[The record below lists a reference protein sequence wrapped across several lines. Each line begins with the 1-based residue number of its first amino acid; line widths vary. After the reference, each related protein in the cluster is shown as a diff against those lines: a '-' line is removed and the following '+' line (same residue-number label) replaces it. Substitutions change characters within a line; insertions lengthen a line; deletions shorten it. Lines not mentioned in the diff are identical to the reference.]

1 MKRVALLFYY
11 TKENRY
17 SLNVILGALER
28 HVICDSLQSFEIL
41 FANERNVLQLA
52 KDATQRFDLVIFLFS
67 FFTTQIF
74 QIFPLIEKLKF
85 SLPKERVLFL
95 AGGPH
100 PTGDP
105 LGTLMAGFDLV
116 FLFEAEESLP
126 NFLRAYLSSQD
137 FKMVKGIAYLEEG
150 RVVSTGRPDPID
162 LNKFPPFAEVAGKI
176 NPIEITRGCPF
187 ACSYCQ
193 TSALFGIKPRHRSQ
207 EVILHYVEKLLS
219 RGIRDI
225 RFITPNAFSYLS
237 TDGKNV
243 NLPALKSFLKEL
255 SSLVK
260 SKGGR
265 VFFGTFP
272 SEVRPEHTTEET
284 VALIKEYCAN
294 NSLVIGAQSGS
305 EKILKLCRRG
315 HTVSDVE
322 QAVKACLKFGIT
334 PKVDFIFGLPYEEEE
349 DVKATVDLMKRLAKM
364 GAVIHAH
371 TFMPLPQ
378 TAFQNKQAG
387 RITREVFNAIREL
400 LPKGKL
406 FGAWE
411 RQMEFAKKIEDY
423 LKSLSQKRKE
433 GLNLSYGK
441 SLV

>member
-1 MKRVALLFYY
+1 MKDVALLFYY
-11 TKENRY
+11 PKENRY
-17 SLNVILGALER
+17 SLNVILGALEKE
-28 HVICDSLQSFEIL
+28 IALGSLPDFKVF
-41 FANERNVLQLA
+41 FADKKNVFHLA
-52 KDATQRFDLVIFLFS
+52 EELTRCFDLVILLFS

-74 QIFPLIEKLKF
+74 EIFPLVENLKS
-85 SLPKERVLFL
+85 SLPKEKVLFL

-105 LGTLMAGFDLV
+105 LGTLMAGFDFV

-126 NFLRAYLSSQD
+126 TFLKAYLGSQD
-137 FKMVKGIAYLEEG
+137 FKKIKGIAYLEEG

-162 LNKFPPFAEVAGKI
+162 LNKFPPFSERAGKI

-193 TSALFGIKPRHRSQ
+193 TSALFGIKPRHRSP
-207 EVILHYVEKLLS
+207 EVVFRYVEKLLS
-219 RGIRDI
+219 RGIRDM
-225 RFITPNAFSYLS
+225 RFITSNAFSYLS
-237 TDGKNV
+237 TDGKEV
-243 NLPALKSFLKEL
+243 NLPALSSFLKEL
-255 SSLVK
+255 SKLVK

-265 VFFGTFP
+265 IFFGTFP

-294 NSLVIGAQSGS
+294 DSLVIGAQSGS
-305 EKILKLCRRG
+305 ERILKLCRRG

-322 QAVKACLKFGIT
+322 RAVKACLKFGIT

-349 DVKATVDLMKRLAKM
+349 DVKATVDFMKRLAKM
-364 GAVIHAH
+364 GAIIHAH

-387 RITREVFNAIREL
+387 RITREVFEAIKEL

-406 FGAWE
+406 FGAWA
-411 RQMEFAKKIEDY
+411 RQMDFAKKIEEYIKKDIIS
-423 LKSLSQKRKE
+423 KNFRRSSF
-433 GLNLSYGK
+433 G
-441 SLV
+441 

>member
-1 MKRVALLFYY
+1 MKDVALLFYY
-11 TKENRY
+11 AKENRY
-17 SLNVILGALER
+17 SLNVILGALEK
-28 HVICDSLQSFEIL
+28 EIAL
-41 FANERNVLQLA
+41 GALPDFKVFFADKKNVFHLA
-52 KDATQRFDLVIFLFS
+52 RELTRCFDLVIFLFS

-74 QIFPLIEKLKF
+74 EIFPLVENLKS

-105 LGTLMAGFDLV
+105 FGTLMAGFDLV

-126 NFLRAYLSSQD
+126 SFLKAYLNSQD
-137 FKMVKGIAYLEEG
+137 FKKIKGIAYLEEG

-162 LNKFPPFAEVAGKI
+162 LNKFPPFAERAGKI

-193 TSALFGIKPRHRSQ
+193 TSSLFGIKPRHRFQ
-207 EVILHYVEKLLS
+207 EVVFHYVEKLLS

-237 TDGKNV
+237 IDGKEV
-243 NLPALKSFLKEL
+243 NLPALSSFLKEL
-255 SSLVK
+255 SKLVK

-265 VFFGTFP
+265 IFFGTFP
-272 SEVRPEHTTEET
+272 SEVRPEHTREET

-294 NSLVIGAQSGS
+294 DSLVIGAQSGS
-305 EKILKLCRRG
+305 ERILKLCRRG

-322 QAVKACLKFGIT
+322 EAVKACLKFGIT
-334 PKVDFIFGLPYEEEE
+334 PKVDFIFGLPYEGEE
-349 DVKATVDLMKRLAKM
+349 DVKATVDFMKRLAKM
-364 GAVIHAH
+364 GAIIHAH

-378 TAFQNKQAG
+378 TAFQNKPAG
-387 RITREVFNAIREL
+387 RVPREVFEAIREL

-411 RQMEFAKKIEDY
+411 RQMEFAKKIENY
-423 LKSLSQKRKE
+423 MKAISQKRKE
-433 GLNLSYGK
+433 GLNLSYGQ

>member
-1 MKRVALLFYY
+1 MKDVALLFYY
-11 TKENRY
+11 AKENRY
-17 SLNVILGALER
+17 SLNVILGALEK
-28 HVICDSLQSFEIL
+28 EIAL
-41 FANERNVLQLA
+41 GLLPDFKIFFSDKKNVFHLA
-52 KDATQRFDLVIFLFS
+52 KELTQRFDLVIFLFS

-74 QIFPLIEKLKF
+74 EIFPLIEKLRS

-105 LGTLMAGFDLV
+105 FGTLMAGFDFV

-126 NFLRAYLSSQD
+126 NFLKAYLNSQD
-137 FKMVKGIAYLEEG
+137 FKKIKGIAYLEEG

-162 LNKFPPFAEVAGKI
+162 LNKFPPFAERAGKI

-207 EVILHYVEKLLS
+207 DVVFHYVEKLLS

-237 TDGKNV
+237 TDGKEV
-243 NLPALKSFLKEL
+243 NLPALSSFLKEL
-255 SSLVK
+255 SKLVK

-265 VFFGTFP
+265 IFFGTFP
-272 SEVRPEHTTEET
+272 SEVRPEHTREEI

-294 NSLVIGAQSGS
+294 DSLVIGAQSGS
-305 EKILKLCRRG
+305 ERILKLCRRG

-322 QAVKACLKFGIT
+322 EAVKACLKFGIT

-349 DVKATVDLMKRLAKM
+349 DVKATVDFMKRLAKM
-364 GAVIHAH
+364 GAIIHAH

-378 TAFQNKQAG
+378 TAFQNKPAG
-387 RITREVFNAIREL
+387 KIKKEVFEAIKEL

-411 RQMEFAKKIEDY
+411 RQMDFAKKIEEY
-423 LKSLSQKRKE
+423 NKKISYRRILGGQVL
-433 GLNLSYGK
+433 GNNLFG
-441 SLV
+441 

>member
-1 MKRVALLFYY
+1 MKDVALLFYY
-11 TKENRY
+11 PKENRY
-17 SLNVILGALER
+17 SLNVILGALEK
-28 HVICDSLQSFEIL
+28 EIALGALPNFKL
-41 FANERNVLQLA
+41 FFSDKKNIFHLA
-52 KDATQRFDLVIFLFS
+52 KELTRCFELVILLFS

-74 QIFPLIEKLKF
+74 EIFPLVKNLKS
-85 SLPKERVLFL
+85 SLPKGKVLFL

-105 LGTLMAGFDLV
+105 FGTLMAGFDFV

-126 NFLRAYLSSQD
+126 TFLKAYLGSQD
-137 FKMVKGIAYLEEG
+137 FKKIKGIAYLEEG
-150 RVVSTGRPDPID
+150 RVVSTGRPAPID
-162 LNKFPPFAEVAGKI
+162 LNKFPPFAERAGKI

-207 EVILHYVEKLLS
+207 EVVFPFVEKLLS

-237 TDGKNV
+237 SDGKEV
-243 NLPALKSFLKEL
+243 NLPALSSFLKEL
-255 SSLVK
+255 SKLVK

-265 VFFGTFP
+265 IFFGTFP
-272 SEVRPEHTTEET
+272 SEVRPEHTREET

-294 NSLVIGAQSGS
+294 DSLVIGAQSGS
-305 EKILKLCRRG
+305 ERILKLCRRG

-322 QAVKACLKFGIT
+322 EAVKACLKFGIT

-349 DVKATVDLMKRLAKM
+349 DVKATVDFMKRLAKM
-364 GAVIHAH
+364 GAIIHAH

-378 TAFQNKQAG
+378 TAFQNKPAG
-387 RITREVFNAIREL
+387 RVTREVFEAIKEL

-406 FGAWE
+406 FGAWA
-411 RQMEFAKKIEDY
+411 RQMEFAKKIEEY
-423 LKSLSQKRKE
+423 IKKISSRRILGGQVL
-433 GLNLSYGK
+433 GNNLFG
-441 SLV
+441 

>member
-1 MKRVALLFYY
+1 MKDVALLFYY

-17 SLNVILGALER
+17 SLNVILGALEKE
-28 HVICDSLQSFEIL
+28 IALGSLPNFKVF
-41 FANERNVLQLA
+41 FADKKNVFHLA
-52 KDATQRFDLVIFLFS
+52 KELTQRFDLVIFLFS

-74 QIFPLIEKLKF
+74 EIFPLLKKLRS
-85 SLPKERVLFL
+85 SLPKEKVLFL

-105 LGTLMAGFDLV
+105 FGTLMAGFDFV

-126 NFLRAYLSSQD
+126 SFLKAYLSSQD
-137 FKMVKGIAYLEEG
+137 FKKIKGIAYLKEG

-162 LNKFPPFAEVAGKI
+162 LNNFPPFAERAGKI
-176 NPIEITRGCPF
+176 NPVEITRGCPF

-193 TSALFGIKPRHRSQ
+193 TSSLIGIKPRHRSQ
-207 EVILHYVEKLLS
+207 DVVFRYVEKLLS

-237 TDGKNV
+237 TDGKEV
-243 NLPALKSFLKEL
+243 NFPALSSFLEEL
-255 SSLVK
+255 SKLVK

-265 VFFGTFP
+265 IFFGTFP
-272 SEVRPEHTTEET
+272 SEVRPEHTKEET

-294 NSLVIGAQSGS
+294 GSLVIGAQSGS
-305 EKILKLCRRG
+305 ERILKLCRRG

-322 QAVKACLKFGIT
+322 EAVKACLKFGIT
-334 PKVDFIFGLPYEEEE
+334 PKVDFIFGLPYEGEE
-349 DVKATVDLMKRLAKM
+349 DVKATVDFMKRLAKM
-364 GAVIHAH
+364 GAIIHAH

-378 TAFQNKQAG
+378 TAFQNKPAG
-387 RITREVFNAIREL
+387 RVTREVFETIKEL

-406 FGAWE
+406 FGAWA
-411 RQMEFAKKIEDY
+411 RQMEFAKKIEEY
-423 LKSLSQKRKE
+423 IKNVSQKRKE

>member
-1 MKRVALLFYY
+1 MKDVALLFYY
-11 TKENRY
+11 AKENRY
-17 SLNVILGALER
+17 SLNVILGALEKE
-28 HVICDSLQSFEIL
+28 IASGSLPDFKVF
-41 FANERNVLQLA
+41 FADKKNVFHLA
-52 KDATQRFDLVIFLFS
+52 KELTRCFDLVILLFS

-74 QIFPLIEKLKF
+74 EIFSLVEKLKS
-85 SLPKERVLFL
+85 SLPKGKVLFL

-105 LGTLMAGFDLV
+105 FGTLMAGFDLV
-116 FLFEAEESLP
+116 FLFEAEGSLP
-126 NFLRAYLSSQD
+126 TFLKAYLGSQD
-137 FKMVKGIAYLEEG
+137 FKKIKGIAYLEEG
-150 RVVSTGRPDPID
+150 RVVSTGRPDLID
-162 LNKFPPFAEVAGKI
+162 LNKFPPFAERAGKI

-193 TSALFGIKPRHRSQ
+193 TSALVGIKPRHRSQ
-207 EVILHYVEKLLS
+207 EVVFHYVEKLLS

-237 TDGKNV
+237 TDGKEV
-243 NLPALKSFLKEL
+243 NLPALSSFFKEL
-255 SSLVK
+255 SKLLK

-265 VFFGTFP
+265 IFFGTFP

-294 NSLVIGAQSGS
+294 DSLVIGAQSGS
-305 EKILKLCRRG
+305 ERILKLCRRG

-322 QAVKACLKFGIT
+322 RAVKAGLKFGIT

-349 DVKATVDLMKRLAKM
+349 DVKATVEVMKRLAKM
-364 GAVIHAH
+364 GAIIHAH

-378 TAFQNKQAG
+378 TAFQNKPAG
-387 RITREVFNAIREL
+387 RVTREVFEAIKEL

-411 RQMEFAKKIEDY
+411 RQMEFAKKIEEY
-423 LKSLSQKRKE
+423 IKNVSQKRKE
-433 GLNLSYGK
+433 GLNLSYGQ

>member
-28 HVICDSLQSFEIL
+28 HVICDSLQGFEIL

-137 FKMVKGIAYLEEG
+137 FKKVKGIAYLEEG

>member
-1 MKRVALLFYY
+1 MKDVALLFYY
-11 TKENRY
+11 AKENRY
-17 SLNVILGALER
+17 SLNVILGALEKE
-28 HVICDSLQSFEIL
+28 IALGSLPNFKVF
-41 FANERNVLQLA
+41 FADKKNVFHLA
-52 KDATQRFDLVIFLFS
+52 KELTRCFDLVILLFS

-74 QIFPLIEKLKF
+74 EIFSLVEKLKS
-85 SLPKERVLFL
+85 SLPKGKVLFL

-105 LGTLMAGFDLV
+105 FGTLMAGFDLV
-116 FLFEAEESLP
+116 FLFEAEGSLP
-126 NFLRAYLSSQD
+126 TFLKAYLGFQD
-137 FKMVKGIAYLEEG
+137 FKKIKGIAYLKEG

-162 LNKFPPFAEVAGKI
+162 LNKFPPFAEKTGKI

-207 EVILHYVEKLLS
+207 EVVFRYVEKLLS

-237 TDGKNV
+237 TDGKEV
-243 NLPALKSFLKEL
+243 NLPALSSFLKEL
-255 SSLVK
+255 SKLLK

-265 VFFGTFP
+265 IFFGTFP

-284 VALIKEYCAN
+284 VALIKKYCAN
-294 NSLVIGAQSGS
+294 GSLVIGAQSGS
-305 EKILKLCRRG
+305 ERILKLCRRG
-315 HTVSDVE
+315 HTVSDVQE
-322 QAVKACLKFGIT
+322 AVKACLKFGIT

-349 DVKATVDLMKRLAKM
+349 DVKATVEVMKRLAKM
-364 GAVIHAH
+364 GAIIHAH

-378 TAFQNKQAG
+378 TAFQNKPAG
-387 RITREVFNAIREL
+387 RVIREVFEAIKEL

-411 RQMEFAKKIEDY
+411 RQMEFAKKIEEY
-423 LKSLSQKRKE
+423 IKNVSQKRKE
-433 GLNLSYGK
+433 GLNLSYGQ

>member
-1 MKRVALLFYY
+1 MKDVALLFYY
-11 TKENRY
+11 AKENRY
-17 SLNVILGALER
+17 SLNVILGALEKE
-28 HVICDSLQSFEIL
+28 IASGSLPDFKVF
-41 FANERNVLQLA
+41 FADKKNVFHLA
-52 KDATQRFDLVIFLFS
+52 KELTRCFDLVILLFS

-74 QIFPLIEKLKF
+74 EIFPLVKNLKSF
-85 SLPKERVLFL
+85 LPKGKVLFL

-105 LGTLMAGFDLV
+105 FGTLMAGFDLV
-116 FLFEAEESLP
+116 FLFEAEGSLP
-126 NFLRAYLSSQD
+126 TFLKAYLGSQD
-137 FKMVKGIAYLEEG
+137 FKKIKGIAYLEEG
-150 RVVSTGRPDPID
+150 RVVSTGRPDLID
-162 LNKFPPFAEVAGKI
+162 LNKFPPFAERAGKI

-193 TSALFGIKPRHRSQ
+193 TSALVGIKPRHRSQ
-207 EVILHYVEKLLS
+207 EVVFHYVEKLLS

-237 TDGKNV
+237 TDGKEV
-243 NLPALKSFLKEL
+243 NLPALSSFLKEL
-255 SSLVK
+255 SKLLK

-265 VFFGTFP
+265 IFFGTFP

-294 NSLVIGAQSGS
+294 DSLVIGAQSGS
-305 EKILKLCRRG
+305 ERILKLCRRG

-322 QAVKACLKFGIT
+322 RAVKAGLKFGIT

-349 DVKATVDLMKRLAKM
+349 DVKATVEVMKRLAKM
-364 GAVIHAH
+364 GAIIHAH

-378 TAFQNKQAG
+378 TAFQNKPAG
-387 RITREVFNAIREL
+387 RVTREVFEAIKEL

-411 RQMEFAKKIEDY
+411 RQMEFAKKIEEY
-423 LKSLSQKRKE
+423 IKNVSQKRKE
-433 GLNLSYGK
+433 GLNLSYGQ

>member
-1 MKRVALLFYY
+1 MKDVSLLFYY
-11 TKENRY
+11 LKENRY
-17 SLNVILGALER
+17 SLNVILGALEKE
-28 HVICDSLQSFEIL
+28 IASGSLPNFKVF
-41 FANERNVLQLA
+41 FADKKTIFPLA
-52 KDATQRFDLVIFLFS
+52 KELTESFDLVIFLFS

-74 QIFPLIEKLKF
+74 EIFPLVGELKSF
-85 SLPKERVLFL
+85 LPKEKVLFL
-95 AGGPH
+95 AGGAH

-105 LGTLMAGFDLV
+105 FGTLLAGFDLV

-126 NFLRAYLSSQD
+126 SFLKAYFSSQD
-137 FKMVKGIAYLEEG
+137 FKKVKGIAYLEEG
-150 RVVSTGRPDPID
+150 RVVSTGRPAPID
-162 LNKFPPFAEVAGKI
+162 LNNFPPFAEGAGKI

-193 TSALFGIKPRHRSQ
+193 TSALFGIKPRHRDQ
-207 EVILHYVEKLLS
+207 EVVLYYVEKLLS

-237 TDGKNV
+237 SDGKEV
-243 NLPALKSFLKEL
+243 NFFALKSFLKEL
-255 SSLVK
+255 SRLAK
-260 SKGGR
+260 NKGGR

-284 VALIKEYCAN
+284 VVLIKEYCAN
-294 NSLVIGAQSGS
+294 DSLVIGAQSGS

-349 DVKATVDLMKRLAKM
+349 DVKATVDFMKRLAKM

-378 TAFQNKQAG
+378 TAFQNKPAG
-387 RITREVFNAIREL
+387 RIKKEVFNAIREL
-400 LPKGKL
+400 LPKGRL

-411 RQMEFAKKIEDY
+411 RQMDFAKKIEDY
-423 LKSLSQKRKE
+423 LRSLSQKRKE
-433 GLNLSYGK
+433 VLNLSYGK

>member
-1 MKRVALLFYY
+1 MKDVALLFYY

-17 SLNVILGALER
+17 SLNVILGTLEKEIALG
-28 HVICDSLQSFEIL
+28 SLPDFKVFFSDKK
-41 FANERNVLQLA
+41 NVFHQA
-52 KDATQRFDLVIFLFS
+52 KELTRCFDLVIFLFS

-74 QIFPLIEKLKF
+74 EIFPLLEKMG
-85 SLPKERVLFL
+85 SALPKEKVLFL

-105 LGTLMAGFDLV
+105 FGTLMAGFDFV

-126 NFLRAYLSSQD
+126 SFLKAYLNSQD
-137 FKMVKGIAYLEEG
+137 FKKIKGIAYLEEG

-162 LNKFPPFAEVAGKI
+162 LNKFPPFAERAGKI

-207 EVILHYVEKLLS
+207 DVVFRYVEKLLS
-219 RGIRDI
+219 RGIKDI

-237 TDGKNV
+237 TDGKEV
-243 NLPALKSFLKEL
+243 NLPALSSFLKEL
-255 SSLVK
+255 SKLVK

-265 VFFGTFP
+265 IFFGTFP
-272 SEVRPEHTTEET
+272 SEVRPEHTKEET

-294 NSLVIGAQSGS
+294 DSLVIGAQSGS
-305 EKILKLCRRG
+305 ERILKLCRRG

-322 QAVKACLKFGIT
+322 EAVKACLKFGIT
-334 PKVDFIFGLPYEEEE
+334 PKVDFIFGLPYEVEE
-349 DVKATVDLMKRLAKM
+349 DVKATVDFMKRLAKM
-364 GAVIHAH
+364 GAIIHAH

-378 TAFQNKQAG
+378 TAFQNKPAG
-387 RITREVFNAIREL
+387 RVTREVFEAIKEL

-406 FGAWE
+406 FGAWA
-411 RQMEFAKKIEDY
+411 RQMEFAKKIEEY
-423 LKSLSQKRKE
+423 IKNVSQKRKE

>member
-1 MKRVALLFYY
+1 MKDVALLFYY

-17 SLNVILGALER
+17 SLNVILGALEKE
-28 HVICDSLQSFEIL
+28 IALGSLPNFKVF
-41 FANERNVLQLA
+41 FADKKNVFHLA
-52 KDATQRFDLVIFLFS
+52 KELTRCFDLVIFLFS

-74 QIFPLIEKLKF
+74 EIFPLLKKLRS
-85 SLPKERVLFL
+85 SLPKEKVLFL

-105 LGTLMAGFDLV
+105 FGTLMAGFDFV

-126 NFLRAYLSSQD
+126 SFLKAYLSSQD
-137 FKMVKGIAYLEEG
+137 FKKIKGIAYLKEG

-162 LNKFPPFAEVAGKI
+162 LNNFPPFAERAGKI
-176 NPIEITRGCPF
+176 NPVEITRGCPF

-193 TSALFGIKPRHRSQ
+193 TSSLIGIKPRHRSQ
-207 EVILHYVEKLLS
+207 DVVFRYVEKLLS

-237 TDGKNV
+237 TDGKEV
-243 NLPALKSFLKEL
+243 NFPALSSFLEEL
-255 SSLVK
+255 SKLVK

-265 VFFGTFP
+265 IFFGTFP
-272 SEVRPEHTTEET
+272 SEVRPEHTKEET

-294 NSLVIGAQSGS
+294 GSLVIGAQSGS
-305 EKILKLCRRG
+305 ERILKLCRRG

-322 QAVKACLKFGIT
+322 EAVKACLKFGIT
-334 PKVDFIFGLPYEEEE
+334 PKVDFIFGLPYEGEE
-349 DVKATVDLMKRLAKM
+349 DVKATVDFMKRLAKM
-364 GAVIHAH
+364 GAIIHAH

-378 TAFQNKQAG
+378 TAFQNKPAG
-387 RITREVFNAIREL
+387 RVTREVFETIKEL

-406 FGAWE
+406 FGAWA
-411 RQMEFAKKIEDY
+411 RQMEFAKKIEEY
-423 LKSLSQKRKE
+423 IKNVSQKRKE

>member
-1 MKRVALLFYY
+1 MKDVALLFYY
-11 TKENRY
+11 AKENRY
-17 SLNVILGALER
+17 SLNVILGALEKE
-28 HVICDSLQSFEIL
+28 IASGSLPDFKVF
-41 FANERNVLQLA
+41 FADKKNVFHLA
-52 KDATQRFDLVIFLFS
+52 KELTRCFDLVIFLFS

-74 QIFPLIEKLKF
+74 EIFPLVKNLKS
-85 SLPKERVLFL
+85 SLPKGKVLFL

-105 LGTLMAGFDLV
+105 FGTLMAGFDFV
-116 FLFEAEESLP
+116 FLFEAEESLTT
-126 NFLRAYLSSQD
+126 FLKAYLGSQD
-137 FKMVKGIAYLEEG
+137 FKKIKGIAYLEEG
-150 RVVSTGRPDPID
+150 RVVSMGRPDPID
-162 LNKFPPFAEVAGKI
+162 LNKFPPFAERAGKI

-193 TSALFGIKPRHRSQ
+193 TSALFGIKPRHRSP
-207 EVILHYVEKLLS
+207 EVVFHYVEKLLS

-237 TDGKNV
+237 TDGKEV
-243 NLPALKSFLKEL
+243 NLPALSSFLKEL
-255 SSLVK
+255 NKLVK
-260 SKGGR
+260 SNGGR
-265 VFFGTFP
+265 IFFGTFP

-294 NSLVIGAQSGS
+294 GSLVIGAQSGS
-305 EKILKLCRRG
+305 ERILKLCRRG

-322 QAVKACLKFGIT
+322 RAVKACLKFRIT

-349 DVKATVDLMKRLAKM
+349 DVKATVEVMKRLAKM
-364 GAVIHAH
+364 GTIIHAH

-378 TAFQNKQAG
+378 TAFQNKPAG
-387 RITREVFNAIREL
+387 RLTREVFEAIKEL

-406 FGAWE
+406 FGAWA
-411 RQMEFAKKIEDY
+411 RQMEFAKKIEEY
-423 LKSLSQKRKE
+423 IKNVSQKRKE
-433 GLNLSYGK
+433 GLNLSYGQ

>member
-28 HVICDSLQSFEIL
+28 HVICDSLQGFEIL

-85 SLPKERVLFL
+85 SFPKERVLFL

-255 SSLVK
+255 SSFVK

-265 VFFGTFP
+265 IFFGTFP

-433 GLNLSYGK
+433 GLNLSYVK

>member
-1 MKRVALLFYY
+1 MKDVALLFYY
-11 TKENRY
+11 AKENRY
-17 SLNVILGALER
+17 SLNVILGALEKE
-28 HVICDSLQSFEIL
+28 IASGSLPDFKVF
-41 FANERNVLQLA
+41 FADKKNVFHLA
-52 KDATQRFDLVIFLFS
+52 KELTRCFDLVISLFS

-74 QIFPLIEKLKF
+74 EIFPLVEKLKS
-85 SLPKERVLFL
+85 SLPKGKILFL

-105 LGTLMAGFDLV
+105 FGTLMAGFDLV

-126 NFLRAYLSSQD
+126 AFLKAYLGSQD
-137 FKMVKGIAYLEEG
+137 LKKIKGIAYLEEG
-150 RVVSTGRPDPID
+150 RVVSTGRPDTIE
-162 LNKFPPFAEVAGKI
+162 LNKFPPFAERAGKI

-207 EVILHYVEKLLS
+207 EVVFHYVEKLLS

-237 TDGKNV
+237 TDRKEV
-243 NLPALKSFLKEL
+243 DLPALSSFLKEL
-255 SSLVK
+255 SKLLK

-265 VFFGTFP
+265 IFFGTFP

-294 NSLVIGAQSGS
+294 DSLVIGAQSGS
-305 EKILKLCRRG
+305 ERILKLCRRG

-322 QAVKACLKFGIT
+322 RAVKACLKFGIT
-334 PKVDFIFGLPYEEEE
+334 PKVDFIFGLPHEEEE
-349 DVKATVDLMKRLAKM
+349 DVKATVEVMKRLAKM
-364 GAVIHAH
+364 GAIIHAH

-378 TAFQNKQAG
+378 TAFQNKSAG
-387 RITREVFNAIREL
+387 RVTREVFEAIKEL

-411 RQMEFAKKIEDY
+411 RQMEFAKKIEEY
-423 LKSLSQKRKE
+423 IKNVSQKRKE
-433 GLNLSYGK
+433 GLNLSYGQ

>member
-1 MKRVALLFYY
+1 MKDVALLFYY
-11 TKENRY
+11 AKENRY
-17 SLNVILGALER
+17 SLNVILGALEKE
-28 HVICDSLQSFEIL
+28 IALGSLPDFKVF
-41 FANERNVLQLA
+41 FADKKNVFHLTKEL
-52 KDATQRFDLVIFLFS
+52 TRCFDLVILLFS

-74 QIFPLIEKLKF
+74 EIFPLVENLKS
-85 SLPKERVLFL
+85 SLPKVKVLFL

-100 PTGDP
+100 TTGEP
-105 LGTLMAGFDLV
+105 FGTLMAGFDLV

-126 NFLRAYLSSQD
+126 NFLKAYLNSQD
-137 FKMVKGIAYLEEG
+137 FKKIKGIAYIKEG

-162 LNKFPPFAEVAGKI
+162 LNKFPPFAERAGKI

-207 EVILHYVEKLLS
+207 EVVFHYVEKLLS

-237 TDGKNV
+237 TDGKEV
-243 NLPALKSFLKEL
+243 NLPALSSFLNEL
-255 SSLVK
+255 SKLLK

-265 VFFGTFP
+265 IFFGTFP

-294 NSLVIGAQSGS
+294 DSLVIGAQSGS
-305 EKILKLCRRG
+305 ERILKLCRRG

-322 QAVKACLKFGIT
+322 EAVKACLKFGIT
-334 PKVDFIFGLPYEEEE
+334 PKVDFIFGLPYVEEE
-349 DVKATVDLMKRLAKM
+349 DVKATVEVMKRLAKM
-364 GAVIHAH
+364 GAIIHAH

-378 TAFQNKQAG
+378 TSFQNKPAG
-387 RITREVFNAIREL
+387 RVTREVFEAIKEL

-406 FGAWE
+406 FGAWK
-411 RQMEFAKKIEDY
+411 RQMDFAKKIEEY
-423 LKSLSQKRKE
+423 IKNVSQKRKE
-433 GLNLSYGK
+433 GLNLSYGQ